1 MARTYDRSHG
11 DFGGNGGLVSGG
23 APLLGVMVPEA
34 AAISSPFFFARPTV
48 ARSSRPRRRC
58 PPEMPFGG
66 GTHLVLEYN

>member
-34 AAISSPFFFARPTV
+34 TGDFINFLLR
-48 ARSSRPRRRC
+48 
-58 PPEMPFGG
+58 
-66 GTHLVLEYN
+66 